1 MIEIAKLQQLCNP
14 KNIVLTEHARQRLVE
29 RKISIQD
36 ILHAITTGK
45 IIKQY
50 EDDKPFASCL
60 VLGIATNQK
69 PLHLVLSHMRN
80 LFILLPHII
89 LMPASGKLIG
99 KHENKRSSY
108 EVYELFCQCREKFN
122 YKCN

>member
-1 MIEIAKLQQLCNP
+1 MYSLKVIDIVKLQQLCNA

-36 ILHAITTGK
+36 ILQAITTGK

-60 VLGIATNQK
+60 VLGITINQK
-69 PLHLVLSHMRN
+69 PLHLVISHDEE
-80 LFILLPHII
+80 FIY
-89 LMPASGKLIG
+89 LITAYYPNPTQWEADWETR
-99 KHENKRSSY
+99 K
-108 EVYELFCQCREKFN
+108 Q
-122 YKCN
+122 

>member
-36 ILHAITTGK
+36 ILRAITTGK

-69 PLHLVLSHMRN
+69 PLHLVLSHDEE
-80 LFILLPHII
+80 FIYLITAYYPN
-89 LMPASGKLIG
+89 ASQWETDWETRK
-99 KHENKRSSY
+99 
-108 EVYELFCQCREKFN
+108 
-122 YKCN
+122 

>member
-1 MIEIAKLQQLCNP
+1 MSAQTKRLIKKIISYSGIFFFVLAAGMLWWQLRSYS
-14 KNIVLTEHARQRLVE
+14 LM
-29 RKISIQD
+29 D

-69 PLHLVLSHMRN
+69 PLHLVLSHDEE
-80 LFILLPHII
+80 FIYLITAYYPN
-89 LMPASGKLIG
+89 ASQWETDWETRK
-99 KHENKRSSY
+99 
-108 EVYELFCQCREKFN
+108 
-122 YKCN
+122 